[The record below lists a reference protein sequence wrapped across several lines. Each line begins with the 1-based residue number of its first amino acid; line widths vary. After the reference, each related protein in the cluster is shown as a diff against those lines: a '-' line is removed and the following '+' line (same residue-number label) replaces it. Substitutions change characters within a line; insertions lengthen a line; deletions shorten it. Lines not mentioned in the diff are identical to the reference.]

1 MNYFKYFFIIF
12 CSVFLTGCSKTE
24 LPKSFSYKENLE
36 NLTFKF
42 TNLDQ
47 LSKYTGIDKN
57 VLVGIAFDQ
66 YETNEDLNV
75 ALYDLLNEFIEDK
88 PDALETLNENSNIL
102 DNISIPKSS
111 SSTLNIEDFKNQES
125 IKHTQFQDTLH
136 STMVETILNRKQGF
150 LDSKFSVWKILPMIW
165 ERIKYNEEEILKKW
179 NSDLNSILDFPELNM
194 QLQNQINSYSDYI
207 NVSRRINGIN
217 KEFKAPIMNID
228 EYASTS
234 EKTLEES
241 IVNRLNNEIYST
253 VFSTVIELM
262 IGLFVTL
269 VANYYLNKK
278 IQKNIDNLN
287 ALNKGVWG
295 NKNKGFL
302 SKVVVSGIATV
313 GTLFS
318 NNEIEKKYKRKKKY
332 INIIT
337 TIIFLI
343 GPFILFD
350 YQSSKL
356 EVKIDQIISKSIVEY
371 LQNQNTEILNDLTFQ
386 TNNL

>member
-12 CSVFLTGCSKTE
+12 YSVFLTGCSKTE

-36 NLTFKF
+36 NLIFKF

-111 SSTLNIEDFKNQES
+111 SSTLSIEDFKNQES

-136 STMVETILNRKQGF
+136 STIVETILNRKQGF

-269 VANYYLNKK
+269 VANYYLNKT

>member
-12 CSVFLTGCSKTE
+12 YSISLTSCSKTE

-88 PDALETLNENSNIL
+88 PDALEALNENSNIL
-102 DNISIPKSS
+102 NNISIPKSS
-111 SSTLNIEDFKNQES
+111 SSTLSIEDFKNQES

-136 STMVETILNRKQGF
+136 STIVETILNRKQGF

-241 IVNRLNNEIYST
+241 IVNRVNNEIYST

-269 VANYYLNKK
+269 FANYYLNKE
-278 IQKNIDNLN
+278 IQKNIDDLN
-287 ALNKGVWG
+287 AVNKGVWG

-302 SKVVVSGIATV
+302 RKVVVSGIATV

-356 EVKIDQIISKSIVEY
+356 EVKIDQIISKSIVEH

>member
-12 CSVFLTGCSKTE
+12 YSVFLTSCSKTE
-24 LPKSFSYKENLE
+24 LPKSFVYKENLE

-102 DNISIPKSS
+102 NNISIPKSS
-111 SSTLNIEDFKNQES
+111 SSTLSIEDFKNQES
-125 IKHTQFQDTLH
+125 IKHTQFQDTLN
-136 STMVETILNRKQGF
+136 STIVETILNRKQGF

-234 EKTLEES
+234 EKTLKES

-253 VFSTVIELM
+253 IFSTVIELM

-287 ALNKGVWG
+287 ALSKGIWG
-295 NKNKGFL
+295 NKNKSFL
-302 SKVVVSGIATV
+302 SKVVVSGVATV

-318 NNEIEKKYKRKKKY
+318 NNEIEKKYKRGKKY

>member
-12 CSVFLTGCSKTE
+12 YSISLTSCSKTE
-24 LPKSFSYKENLE
+24 LPKSFSYKESLE

-111 SSTLNIEDFKNQES
+111 SSTLSIEDFKNQES

-136 STMVETILNRKQGF
+136 STIVETILNRKQGF